1 MLRIIQLKLPSSLVS
16 FAPVI
21 SVKNSEIWDANRHRR
36 EQAKSDNWYP
46 TKTRSETRYN
56 ERVSTLSWS
65 EEENVKSL
73 RHMDRRDAFNKF
85 HHYSETY
92 AKFYIHKEGGSPEEI
107 KIKWINNRIRSKNT
121 QIQVDNM
128 QIL

>member
-1 MLRIIQLKLPSSLVS
+1 MLIGTEENRRKVTIDIPQKPGVRPGTMKELV
-16 FAPVI
+16 P
-21 SVKNSEIWDANRHRR
+21 
-36 EQAKSDNWYP
+36 
-46 TKTRSETRYN
+46 
-56 ERVSTLSWS
+56 TLSWS

-73 RHMDRRDAFNKF
+73 RHMDRRDAFNNF

-121 QIQVDNM
+121 RIQVDNM

>member
-1 MLRIIQLKLPSSLVS
+1 
-16 FAPVI
+16 
-21 SVKNSEIWDANRHRR
+21 
-36 EQAKSDNWYP
+36 
-46 TKTRSETRYN
+46 
-56 ERVSTLSWS
+56 
-65 EEENVKSL
+65 
-73 RHMDRRDAFNKF
+73 MDRRDAFNNF

-121 QIQVDNM
+121 RIQVDNM